1 MPFQVFKTCRI
12 SMEGAYGDAGFIPWM
27 YALKVIIWFGVS
39 RCTNATGD
47 NNNNDD
53 DRNEDD
59 DAVECHSGTCVG
71 DGCCKSTQ
79 NIVPAHFL
87 AASSTAPTNPI
98 LQAIVRLFVTSL
110 VSVRAVRNDIL
121 ER

>member
-1 MPFQVFKTCRI
+1 MLFQVFKTCRI

-27 YALKVIIWFGVS
+27 YALKVIIWVGVS
-39 RCTNATGD
+39 RCTNAAGD

-87 AASSTAPTNPI
+87 AASSTAPTNLI
-98 LQAIVRLFVTSL
+98 WDTVASNRQVICYIIGQRS
-110 VSVRAVRNDIL
+110 SSKK
-121 ER
+121 